1 MAETLVKVLMTR
13 DKISREEAEDL
24 IQQAVEDLKERLDE
38 GDDLES
44 CYDICEEWFG
54 LEPDYLEE
62 LIYLASMG

>member
-62 LIYLASMG
+62 LIYRASMG